1 MAASLSLPSA
11 TAGGM
16 PDKMNPRTGTA
27 EDDLLLIGLVASGDR
42 SALEKL
48 YANHHRKVFHFVRRF
63 VHEAATAEDLAND
76 VFIEV
81 WHKAGSFEGRSSVS
95 SWLLGM
101 ARFKALTERR
111 KTRNTVDPDEAL
123 GGIQDDA
130 DDPEVAAQKS
140 NKSAALRLCIERLP
154 EEHRVVV
161 DLVYYHERPIREVA
175 EILDVPE
182 NTVKTRMFHARKKLS
197 AMMEQ
202 AGLDRGW
209 P

>member
-1 MAASLSLPSA
+1 
-11 TAGGM
+11 
-16 PDKMNPRTGTA
+16 MNLRAGTA
-27 EDDLLLIGLVASGDR
+27 QDDHLLIGLVANGDR
-42 SALEKL
+42 NALENL
-48 YANHHRKVFHFVRRF
+48 YERHHRRVFHFVRRF
-63 VHEAATAEDLAND
+63 VSESATAEDLAND

-81 WHKAGSFEGRSSVS
+81 WHKAGTFEGRSSVS

-111 KTRNTVDPDEAL
+111 KTRVTVDPDDAL
-123 GGIQDDA
+123 GTVEDGS
-130 DDPEVAAQKS
+130 DDPEVAAQK
-140 NKSAALRLCIERLP
+140 NDKGAALRRCIDRLP
-154 EEHRVVV
+154 EEHRVVI
-161 DLVYYHERPIREVA
+161 DLVYFHERPIREVA
-175 EILDVPE
+175 EILEVPE